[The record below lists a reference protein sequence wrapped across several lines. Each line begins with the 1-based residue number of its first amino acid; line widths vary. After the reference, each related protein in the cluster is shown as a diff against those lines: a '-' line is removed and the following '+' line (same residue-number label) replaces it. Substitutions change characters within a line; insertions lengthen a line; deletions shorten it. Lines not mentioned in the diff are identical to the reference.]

1 MATLPEQYA
10 ALALG
15 DSAFTTRW
23 LGTYSHHSGSW
34 LWAWANPHLTMTADD
49 AASAAILRACPAEP
63 AADNGDSGNLFQ
75 NPADAAL
82 LAQEGFKLDVAELHN
97 LAAVICGLTGAD
109 AYYPGD
115 YGDGIAL
122 LAIHDPR
129 VAAAWREDDTPARI
143 LGIIPQ
149 TISHFVL
156 DHRNVVRAYLVAKG
170 YRLDEDAAH
179 IHAHRADSRI
189 TATFDKEHRLGN
201 LHGAAAR

>member
-1 MATLPEQYA
+1 
-10 ALALG
+10 
-15 DSAFTTRW
+15 
-23 LGTYSHHSGSW
+23 
-34 LWAWANPHLTMTADD
+34 MTAND
-49 AASAAILRACPAEP
+49 AASAAILRACPADS
-63 AADNGDSGNLFQ
+63 AGDSGNLFQ
-75 NPADAAL
+75 NLADAAL

-156 DHRNVVRAYLVAKG
+156 DHRNAVRAYLVAKG